1 MPLTSQPFSMSQ
13 TLTEKSPDTDPSTLF
28 AVGWNRSSVTLRP
41 WPCRSTSGSVIVSA
55 RPSGGMPQ
63 TLMVESSEA
72 DAMMCSWKGLKS
84 KSRTADLWPATTGVP
99 GANWPFLP

>member
-1 MPLTSQPFSMSQ
+1 MSCSCAGMPLTSQPFSMSQ

-41 WPCRSTSGSVIVSA
+41 WPCRSTSGSVIVSV

-63 TLMVESSEA
+63 TC
-72 DAMMCSWKGLKS
+72 DARGSTRDVG
-84 KSRTADLWPATTGVP
+84 TTCDTP
-99 GANWPFLP
+99 

>member
-1 MPLTSQPFSMSQ
+1 
-13 TLTEKSPDTDPSTLF
+13 
-28 AVGWNRSSVTLRP
+28 
-41 WPCRSTSGSVIVSA
+41 
-55 RPSGGMPQ
+55 
-63 TLMVESSEA
+63 MVESSEA